1 MTTATILKNDNFKTV
16 SIGCFFKLPLTK
28 ENLSYLTLL
37 SNYQQLGTQEYDTQQ
52 KLEAHADYLYA
63 AKFETRPQIYGNTI
77 IVRAEGNFIEPD
89 LVDDETYNY
98 ETIVRFFEEMVFNP
112 NFKNQ
117 PEHQL
122 QLAKKQVK
130 HDYESFNEVAS
141 NKAYQVFFKAFY
153 QDYPDFQNPIFGDLE
168 LVSRLSVSDLKNY
181 YQDLVQAP
189 ATVIAYAKDPE
200 KMTSILQST
209 AFDKL
214 NTSGFGQDNLKTKS
228 GQIDTRL
235 EFDYGYNQTQL
246 VYGYQTQEDYQ
257 TPILGLVFS
266 QILGGDEYSLLFQEV
281 RQKAGLV
288 YSVFSDYYFY
298 NNLVMIQTSL
308 LSDSVTQASEIIEEQ
323 IQKVSDGAWQEDL
336 LQTAKQ
342 QLISHRLILQEM
354 PQFKVQ
360 SELIAQL
367 RKMKQSDFAKQVNSV
382 TKQQVVDFAKQLTR
396 PMKVIIK

>member
-37 SNYQQLGTQEYDTQQ
+37 SNYQQLGTQEYDNQQ

-63 AKFETRPQIYGNTI
+63 AKFETRPQIYGDTI

-89 LVDDETYNY
+89 LVTDESYNY
-98 ETIVRFFEEMVFNP
+98 TAIIKFFEEMVFRP

-117 PEHQL
+117 ADYQL
-122 QLAKKQVK
+122 DLAKKQVK
-130 HDYESFNEVAS
+130 HDYDSFSEVAS
-141 NKAYQVFFKAFY
+141 NKAYQLFFKEY
-153 QDYPDFQNPIFGDLE
+153 YKDYPDFQNPIFGDLALIE
-168 LVSRLSVSDLKNY
+168 QLTVSDLSSY
-181 YQDLVQAP
+181 YNQLTKAP
-189 ATVIAYAKDPE
+189 ATVIAHVKYPQ
-200 KMTSILQST
+200 KMASILE
-209 AFDKL
+209 
-214 NTSGFGQDNLKTKS
+214 NTVFEELDNSNFGQSNLKTKL
-228 GQIDTRL
+228 GKVGCEI
-235 EFDYGYNQTQL
+235 EFDYDYNQAQL
-246 VYGYQTQEDYQ
+246 VYGYQTKTDYQ

-298 NNLVMIQTSL
+298 NNLVMVQTSL
-308 LSDSVTQASEIIEEQ
+308 LSDSITTASEIIEAQ
-323 IQKVSDGAWQEDL
+323 LDKMRHNNWSEDL

-342 QLISHRLILQEM
+342 QLISHRLILEEM

-367 RKMKQSDFAKQVNSV
+367 RKIEKADFEKQVNAI
-382 TKQQVVDFAKQLTR
+382 TKQQVVEFAQQLSQ
-396 PMKVIIK
+396 PMKVLVR